1 MMAAHGY
8 RDRPY
13 VVAGII
19 RPTSNASPEGVEL
32 ASIADSWQT
41 TLADDA
47 SL

>member
-1 MMAAHGY
+1 MATHGY
-8 RDRPY
+8 RDRPHA
-13 VVAGII
+13 VAGII